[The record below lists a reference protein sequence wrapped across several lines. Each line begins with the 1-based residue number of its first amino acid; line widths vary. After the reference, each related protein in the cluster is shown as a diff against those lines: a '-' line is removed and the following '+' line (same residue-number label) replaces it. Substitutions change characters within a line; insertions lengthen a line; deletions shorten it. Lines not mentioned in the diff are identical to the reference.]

1 MAPMRTA
8 IIGLSSNAVT
18 NWASQAHLP
27 YLLSPE
33 GRSKF
38 EIIALCNSSV
48 GAAKKAVRAFD
59 LPPETRTYGSP
70 EDLAADP
77 DVQLVVVSTRV
88 DKHYE
93 TALPNLKTGK
103 SVYVEWPLAENLA
116 RAEEL
121 AQLAKEKGVK
131 TVVGLQGRF
140 TPPLIK
146 LRELIAS
153 GRIGKVL
160 SSKVSAFG
168 GAMHRENL
176 TNGMRYFTDRKVGG
190 NFLTI
195 GFGHSKSVYFGWNGL
210 VLADPAVS
218 IRQHSR
224 PDVKLIDR
232 ASGEVTEV
240 VKSDVPDLVFVTGTL
255 PESDITVEGASISID
270 ARRGQPFKGE
280 PAFIWTINGEKGEI
294 LLTSYNGPSIGVN
307 SADVVIK
314 IHDHETDEVQ
324 KVDSE
329 ASPFEHLPP
338 AGRNIAAL
346 YEAYAAGD
354 VSKYADFE
362 HALKRHKQ
370 LDSILASFD
379 AAR

>member
-195 GFGHSKSVYFGWNGL
+195 GFGHISDNIQYVLGDIQNIQSKL
-210 VLADPAVS
+210 Q
-218 IRQHSR
+218 IQR

>member
-1 MAPMRTA
+1 MAPIRTA
-8 IIGLSSNAVT
+8 VIGLSSNAVT
-18 NWASQAHLP
+18 NWANRAHLP
-27 YLLSPE
+27 YLLSPK

-48 GAAKKAVRAFD
+48 DAAKKAVRAFD
-59 LPPETRTYGSP
+59 LAPETRAYGSP

-93 TALPNLKTGK
+93 TALPSLKTGK
-103 SVYVEWPLAENLA
+103 NVYVEWPLAENLA

-176 TNGMRYFTDRKVGG
+176 TNGLRYSTDRKLGG

-195 GFGHSKSVYFGWNGL
+195 GFGHISDNIQYVLGDIQNIQSKL
-210 VLADPAVS
+210 Q
-218 IRQHSR
+218 IQR
-224 PDVKLIDR
+224 PDAKLIDR

-240 VKSDVPDLVFVTGTL
+240 VKSDVPDLVFINGTL

-280 PAFIWTINGEKGEI
+280 PAFIWTINGGKGEI

-324 KVDSE
+324 KVDWE
-329 ASPFEHLPP
+329 ASPSELLPP
-338 AGRNIAAL
+338 AGRSIAAL

-379 AAR
+379 AAK

>member
-1 MAPMRTA
+1 MAPIRTA
-8 IIGLSSNAVT
+8 VIGLSSNAVT
-18 NWASQAHLP
+18 NWANRAHLP
-27 YLLSPE
+27 YLLSPK

-48 GAAKKAVRAFD
+48 DAAKKAVRAFD
-59 LPPETRTYGSP
+59 LAPETRAYGSP

-93 TALPNLKTGK
+93 TALPSLKTGK
-103 SVYVEWPLAENLA
+103 NVYVEWPLAENLA

-176 TNGMRYFTDRKVGG
+176 TNGLRYFTDRKVGG

-195 GFGHSKSVYFGWNGL
+195 GFGHISDNIQYVLGDIQNIQSKL
-210 VLADPAVS
+210 Q
-218 IRQHSR
+218 IQR
-224 PDVKLIDR
+224 PDAKLIDR

-240 VKSDVPDLVFVTGTL
+240 VKSDVPDLVFINGTL

-280 PAFIWTINGEKGEI
+280 PAFIWTINGGKGEI

-324 KVDSE
+324 KVDWE
-329 ASPFEHLPP
+329 ASPSELLPP
-338 AGRNIAAL
+338 AGRSIAAL

-354 VSKYADFE
+354 ASKYADFE

-379 AAR
+379 AAK

>member
-1 MAPMRTA
+1 MAPIRTA

-48 GAAKKAVRAFD
+48 DAAKKSVKAFD
-59 LPPETRTYGSP
+59 LSPETRAYGSP
-70 EDLAADP
+70 DDLAADP

-103 SVYVEWPLAENLA
+103 NVYVEWPLAENLA

-176 TNGMRYFTDRKVGG
+176 TNGLRYFTDRKVGG

-195 GFGHSKSVYFGWNGL
+195 GFGHISDNIQYVLGDIQNIQSKL
-210 VLADPAVS
+210 Q
-218 IRQHSR
+218 IQR
-224 PDVKLIDR
+224 PDAKLIDR

-240 VKSDVPDLVFVTGTL
+240 VKSDVPDLVFINGTL
-255 PESDITVEGASISID
+255 SESDITVEGASISID

-314 IHDHETDEVQ
+314 IHDHETDKVQ
-324 KVDSE
+324 KVDWG
-329 ASPFEHLPP
+329 ASPSEHLPP

-370 LDSILASFD
+370 IDSILASFD
-379 AAR
+379 AAK